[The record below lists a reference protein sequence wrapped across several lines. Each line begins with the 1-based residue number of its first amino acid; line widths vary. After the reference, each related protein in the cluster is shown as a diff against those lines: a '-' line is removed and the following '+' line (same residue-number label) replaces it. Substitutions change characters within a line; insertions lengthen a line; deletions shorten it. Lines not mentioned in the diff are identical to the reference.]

1 MLSAVRNLGFLP
13 LAVRRVARL
22 APSERL
28 HPPRQGCPCFVR
40 IPVEDCRSRGES
52 LLLRGSM
59 RRASMRRAGIDHLAT
74 IPGSEPRA
82 DDHLDAPHSQ
92 RYLLAN
98 GLPAAAAGEDDAAY
112 ALRLLAEQ
120 ACESEDPPQS
130 SGALGNQTVLS
141 KRSARQQE
149 ANKQVW
155 LARRA
160 VQDPAPP
167 LGCVTPPRRP
177 AARAL
182 MGRCVRACCR
192 RNSGTG
198 TSGRR
203 NLRRCRSSST
213 SWAAGCGRRRCVCVG
228 GG

>member
-1 MLSAVRNLGFLP
+1 M
-13 LAVRRVARL
+13 
-22 APSERL
+22 
-28 HPPRQGCPCFVR
+28 
-40 IPVEDCRSRGES
+40 RGE
-52 LLLRGSM
+52 
-59 RRASMRRAGIDHLAT
+59 GIDHLTT

-82 DDHLDAPHSQ
+82 DVHLDAPHSQ

-120 ACESEDPPQS
+120 ACESEDPPLS
-130 SGALGNQTVLS
+130 SGALPPLPSGALGNQTVLS

-167 LGCVTPPRRP
+167 LACVAPPRRP

-182 MGRCVRACCR
+182 MGRCVRAWCR

>member
-1 MLSAVRNLGFLP
+1 M
-13 LAVRRVARL
+13 
-22 APSERL
+22 
-28 HPPRQGCPCFVR
+28 
-40 IPVEDCRSRGES
+40 RGE
-52 LLLRGSM
+52 
-59 RRASMRRAGIDHLAT
+59 GIDHLTT

-82 DDHLDAPHSQ
+82 DVHLDAPHSQ

-120 ACESEDPPQS
+120 ACESEDPPLS
-130 SGALGNQTVLS
+130 SGALPPLPSGALGNQTVLS

-167 LGCVTPPRRP
+167 LACVAPPRRP

-182 MGRCVRACCR
+182 MLHACVLQAQQRY
-192 RNSGTG
+192 RNKRKAQFKEMSVIIDQLG
-198 TSGRR
+198 SR
-203 NLRRCRSSST
+203 LRQ
-213 SWAAGCGRRRCVCVG
+213 AQVCV
-228 GG
+228 